1 MTKPLE
7 VNHQHHLVESVV
19 CPHCWEPFA
28 PENVLFISEH
38 EAFRGDPRLG
48 PDAQMRFLPTRFNSK
63 CQALDPMGMVCLDM
77 ACPRCHLA
85 IPQALLEAKCRFLS
99 VLGAPASGKSYFLGS
114 MIWQTRKVLLQD
126 FGYSFGDA
134 HPEFNKVVNSYEEA
148 LFLNPRRDKEIPV
161 GELIP
166 KTQFT
171 GNLLY
176 DQVNLGDQT
185 LQLPKP
191 FLFEYK
197 IPNPGRDPRTR
208 LLCLYD
214 NAGESFLAG
223 SEDANAREVTK
234 HLAQSSALFFVFDP
248 LQDPRFV
255 DALKEA
261 DPSISRESFPEISH
275 RQETIL
281 REASTRIRRYLS
293 LGADVRHKN
302 PLVVVVG
309 KYDIWWNL
317 LPEAK
322 QTEWIRHSRR
332 EGHSD
337 GNDPGISLA
346 AIQRISDQLR
356 DLLAR
361 LCPEL
366 VGTADF
372 FSETVLFLP
381 VSALGQTPKIRQ
393 GGDNNHNRPTSMIR
407 PKDIKP
413 FWVEL
418 PLIWFLTK
426 LRSHKEKHQ
435 RVS

>member
-1 MTKPLE
+1 MTTLLE
-7 VNHQHHLVESVV
+7 EELQHDLVDEVI
-19 CPHCWEPFA
+19 CPHCWAHFP
-28 PENVLFISEH
+28 PENVLFISEN
-38 EAFRGDPRLG
+38 EALRGDPRLG
-48 PDAQMRFLPTRFNSK
+48 PDAQMRFLPTRFNAK
-63 CQALDPMGMVCLDM
+63 CQALDPMGTVSLDM
-77 ACPRCHLA
+77 ACPRCHLD
-85 IPQALLEAKCRFLS
+85 IPRPLLEAKCRFLS

-114 MIWQTRKVLLQD
+114 MLWQTRKVLLQD

-148 LFLNPRRDKEIPV
+148 MFLNPKREQEIPV
-161 GELIP
+161 GEIIP

-176 DQVNLGDQT
+176 DQVAMGDQT

-191 FLFEYK
+191 FLFEYRV
-197 IPNPGRDPRTR
+197 PNPSGDPRTR

-255 DALKEA
+255 DALCEA
-261 DPSISRESFPEISH
+261 DPSITLESIPAIAH

-281 REASTRIRRYLS
+281 REASTRIRRHLS
-293 LGADVRHKN
+293 LTSDARHKN
-302 PLVVVVG
+302 PLVVIVG
-309 KYDIWWNL
+309 KYDIWWRL

-332 EGHSD
+332 NGQGD
-337 GNDPGISLA
+337 GQDPGISLA

-356 DLLAR
+356 ELLAR

-381 VSALGQTPKIRQ
+381 VSALGQSPKPRKVEGQERQ
-393 GGDNNHNRPTSMIR
+393 VPMIR
-407 PKDIKP
+407 PRDIQP

-418 PLIWFLTK
+418 PLIWFLTT
-426 LRSHKEKHQ
+426 LRAHKEKHQ
-435 RVS
+435 KV